1 VLRISCPWCGD
12 RDEIEFAYGGP
23 ADVAL
28 PADPEAADDTAW
40 ADFLYFRYTP
50 DGEARE
56 RWCHSAGCR
65 RWFVAVRDVRT
76 NRFPPPAAPDL
87 TPVHAAAD

>member
-1 VLRISCPWCGD
+1 VLLISCPWCGA
-12 RDEIEFAYGGP
+12 RDEVEFSFGGP
-23 ADVAL
+23 ADIAL
-28 PADPEAADDTAW
+28 PADPEAADDATW
-40 ADFLYFRYTP
+40 ADFLFFRDAP

-76 NRFPPPAAPDL
+76 NTFPASDL
-87 TPVHAAAD
+87 SPVHAVAD